1 MQLRKQRPSHMAS
14 TPTAATPGTTDSAEQ
29 AGGGLL
35 PEDRQLE
42 FRERHQLTID
52 AQAHAL
58 LDPKYAREMRAVP
71 LGMEA
76 GRPVVAVADPSE
88 KRLEAL
94 RKLVPGDTK
103 FVLVAPESLDA
114 LLKSRIFNE
123 SMDGA
128 EVTLAPEQKLSTTSG
143 AEAEISPA
151 PEEAHAPVE
160 PTPVPAEAAPAVAEA
175 APVEAPAAPP
185 SPAAAPAPLPTELF
199 DAANVNQLAAQ
210 LAQAADTL
218 LALQSQVQG
227 IAAQF
232 EQTRQELREQKEQ
245 LAAAAAKS
253 DQDRARIKS
262 VAASLAED
270 VAKLEATKT
279 DLAERLSGLVLDDQ
293 AG

>member
-1 MQLRKQRPSHMAS
+1 MAPSPPA
-14 TPTAATPGTTDSAEQ
+14 PDGTIVVSAEDAEAQ
-29 AGGGLL
+29 ALAN
-35 PEDRQLE
+35 ERQLE
-42 FRERHQLTID
+42 FRARHQLTID
-52 AQAHAL
+52 AQAYTVL
-58 LDPKYAREMRAVP
+58 EPKYAREMRAVP
-71 LGMEA
+71 IGIEA
-76 GRPVVAVADPSE
+76 GQPVVAVADPSE
-88 KRLEAL
+88 KRLEEL
-94 RKLVPGDTK
+94 RSRIPGDVK

-114 LLKSRIFNE
+114 LLKSRIFVE
-123 SMDGA
+123 SENG
-128 EVTLAPEQKLSTTSG
+128 VVPVVPQPEQRLSTT
-143 AEAEISPA
+143 AD
-151 PEEAHAPVE
+151 PVE
-160 PTPVPAEAAPAVAEA
+160 PAPAPAEG
-175 APVEAPAAPP
+175 APVEAPPP
-185 SPAAAPAPLPTELF
+185 VEEAAPAPAEPPPAAAEAAGSAPIPTELF

-210 LAQAADTL
+210 LAQAAETL

-270 VAKLEATKT
+270 VARLEATKT

>member
-1 MQLRKQRPSHMAS
+1 MAQS
-14 TPTAATPGTTDSAEQ
+14 PPAPEGTIVVSAEDAEAQ
-29 AGGGLL
+29 ALAD
-35 PEDRQLE
+35 ERQLE
-42 FRERHQLTID
+42 FRARHQLTID
-52 AQAHAL
+52 AQAYTVL
-58 LDPKYAREMRAVP
+58 EPKYARELRAVP
-71 LGMEA
+71 IGIEA
-76 GRPVVAVADPSE
+76 GQPVVAVADPSE
-88 KRLEAL
+88 KRLEEL
-94 RKLVPGDTK
+94 RSRIPGDVK

-114 LLKSRIFNE
+114 LLKSRIFVEGEN
-123 SMDGA
+123 GA
-128 EVTLAPEQKLSTTSG
+128 EPIVPLPEPKLSTTADPIEPSPPPAEG
-143 AEAEISPA
+143 APADAPPPAEETPT
-151 PEEAHAPVE
+151 PVE
-160 PTPVPAEAAPAVAEA
+160 PP
-175 APVEAPAAPP
+175 
-185 SPAAAPAPLPTELF
+185 PAAAQAASSTPVAAATPIPTELF

-210 LAQAADTL
+210 LAQAAETL